1 MLPKL
6 FCAFLYSE
14 KEFNKRLGHIENGAF
29 TGGYPRSDICR
40 NHVLAVLIRSEQSES
55 PKTEV
60 VDIVG
65 IYYIC

>member
-40 NHVLAVLIRSEQSES
+40 NHVLAVLIRS
-55 PKTEV
+55 
-60 VDIVG
+60 
-65 IYYIC
+65 